1 MARLTNKQKGEANEA
16 KLEAYIRS
24 TPLSKIPTNQ
34 YGSASQKRIL
44 TDLGIPTSNRDSESI
59 STLFEKL
66 NKKLG
71 AETVTRSTASS
82 EEVRS
87 LKRTISTL
95 QDRIASLK
103 AENDLLRSQQQ
114 QELWF
119 LETGRVIRP

>member
-103 AENDLLRSQQQ
+103 AENELLRSQQQ